1 MKIYIDE
8 NKCTG
13 CSKCKASCPKGPRIY
28 SIEEK
33 TEKRAAF

>member
-1 MKIYIDE
+1 MRRNVQAVVNAKLP
-8 NKCTG
+8 
-13 CSKCKASCPKGPRIY
+13 ALKGPRIY